1 MRQNDEKRR
10 KREGSEPISMPDL
23 TPKEGFMNVTPEKV
37 EEARSA
43 SSARRTGGRSGRP
56 NRMAENTLH
65 YGATSTSCGTTSRM
79 KP

>member
-1 MRQNDEKRR
+1 
-10 KREGSEPISMPDL
+10 
-23 TPKEGFMNVTPEKV
+23 V